1 MDDERDADPR
11 PRSAVSTGVGLCGLA
26 GLALFYLAVRLWHL
40 DAGWVPLA
48 GLAACA
54 LPMLVWSLA
63 VDRVHYN
70 PSTGIDW
77 FSPPRPWREALD
89 TGLLKLAGLWFT
101 WALIAAAYFLGRW
114 YWVGSY
120 LYAMRVLSLVL
131 VPLLL
136 VSIPY
141 VLWLERRLVTPR
153 DGAWAVGTWM
163 LSMHRGVD
171 PELRPLLAEHARS
184 WTIKAFFTAFML
196 SALPA
201 NWAAAVA
208 ADPAAMAADPVA
220 LANGSTA
227 LMFLIDIS
235 IGTVGYLCTLRPLD
249 SHIRSGNPYVA
260 GWLAA
265 LICYPPFLLMN
276 AGGPLDYQQHQ
287 LGWARALSDHPLLQ
301 PLLAFA
307 LVVLTAYYA
316 WATLVFGLRFSNL
329 THRGILTHGP
339 YRFTKHPAYVSKN
352 LFWWLAALPM
362 LTTSGD
368 WRDAVRNCALLALV
382 SGVYFWRAKTEERH
396 LGADP
401 AYRAYADWMSRNAP
415 LAKALKA
422 MRPAR
427 REPAPV
433 E

>member
-1 MDDERDADPR
+1 
-11 PRSAVSTGVGLCGLA
+11 V
-26 GLALFYLAVRLWHL
+26 
-40 DAGWVPLA
+40 
-48 GLAACA
+48 
-54 LPMLVWSLA
+54 
-63 VDRVHYN
+63 
-70 PSTGIDW
+70 
-77 FSPPRPWREALD
+77 
-89 TGLLKLAGLWFT
+89 
-101 WALIAAAYFLGRW
+101 IAAVYFLGRW
-114 YWVGSY
+114 YWVGNY

-136 VSIPY
+136 ASIPY
-141 VLWLERRLVTPR
+141 VLWLERWLVEPR

-163 LSMHRGVD
+163 LSAHRGVD
-171 PELRPLLAEHARS
+171 PALRPLLAEHARS
-184 WTIKAFFTAFML
+184 WAIKAFFTAFMV

-201 NWAAAVA
+201 NWEAAVG

-220 LANGSTA
+220 LANGATA

-249 SHIRSGNPYVA
+249 SHIRSGNPYAA

-301 PLLAFA
+301 PLIAFA

-368 WRDAVRNCALLALV
+368 WKDAVRNCGLLAIV
-382 SGVYFWRAKTEERH
+382 SGVYYWRARTEERH
-396 LGADP
+396 LSADP
-401 AYRAYADWMSRNAP
+401 AYRAYADWMDRNAP
-415 LAKALKA
+415 LSKALRA
-422 MRPAR
+422 VRPAR